1 MELTELPNLSVS
13 QEEMD
18 AWAHTCGRANYA
30 LLQTLQ
36 ALARAD
42 QDTGGQDT
50 GGQDTQAG
58 DNTQIV
64 NRQVV
69 VEHVHSAAVA
79 IDTLLQFLVRAG
91 AARPAHAPAQ
101 AFRLPQPT
109 SSVPTAADTGAGLE
123 PAPPAVL
130 PRLDTPAARR
140 LLALLREAQEVA
152 GDVDDERYGQAG
164 NAGWAEAIEKL
175 AFPLSVEI
183 HGPPKALEPHP

>member
-1 MELTELPNLSVS
+1 MELTDLPDLRVS
-13 QEEMD
+13 QDEMD

-36 ALARAD
+36 TLEALARA
-42 QDTGGQDT
+42 GGQDT
-50 GGQDTQAG
+50 GGED
-58 DNTQIV
+58 TQIV
-64 NRQVV
+64 AERL
-69 VEHVHSAAVA
+69 HSAAVA

-101 AFRLPQPT
+101 PAYPAQCT
-109 SSVPTAADTGAGLE
+109 SVRAASETGTGIEQA
-123 PAPPAVL
+123 PAPPL
-130 PRLDTPAARR
+130 MPRLDTPTARR

-152 GDVDDERYGQAG
+152 GEVDEERYGQAG

-183 HGPPKALEPHP
+183 HGPPKPLEPHP